1 MIGLLKHFHG
11 EAFSVKLNEQS
22 QTCLSYAMKRRK
34 SAKPINTNLFFRD
47 NLRIGLADLRINAK
61 EQTLF

>member
-22 QTCLSYAMKRRK
+22 QTCLSFAWKGVNQR
-34 SAKPINTNLFFRD
+34 S
-47 NLRIGLADLRINAK
+47 
-61 EQTLF
+61 